1 MVTLPFFP
9 HKHTHILLHACTLSS
24 LLFNRVF
31 TRSGQSA
38 PSGYRSCSKFAHR
51 KLSLVL
57 RHNVS
62 DPGITPV
69 RLPPRL
75 WSPCRRKS
83 TSHHPEALNS
93 PTELSVPASS
103 GRVGG
108 RAAIE
113 MSLVEVRQ
121 AAGSLT
127 LSLSSNDS
135 KERYFDRVDQGD
147 PDYLRSRNMSPD
159 LRQDFNMMEQKKRV
173 TQILQ
178 SPVFK
183 DELEGLIQDQLTK
196 GNNPTGLLALRQ
208 IADLVMASTLGGV
221 GPLTSPIS
229 FGMVT
234 PVNDLYGI
242 ESPSFA
248 KGEKQSR
255 CRLASLYRL
264 VDLFSWARFTSS
276 YITVRVNKEQDHVLI
291 SPRGLSFAEV
301 TGANLVKVNI
311 IGEVVDQGS
320 TDMGIDHFGFAPHAA
335 IYSMRPDV
343 RCIIHIHTPAT
354 AAVSSM
360 KCGILPISQEALL
373 LGDVSCFGYHGS
385 LDNKEEKVE
394 FQKALGPTAK
404 VMMLRNHGLLALGET
419 VEEAFHYV
427 YHSQQACEIQVSA
440 LGCSGSVDNL
450 VLLDRDKFKP
460 LTQGVVAAGLVMDNE
475 VKWKVGEAEFESL
488 MRMLDNLGYRTGY
501 SYRNPIVREKPR
513 SKNDVEI
520 PATVSAV
527 PPEDSELGLRSPFKF
542 AVQKQQRER
551 TRWLNSP
558 NSYLR
563 VNVPEQSP
571 SGDVSPRTKTVWM
584 KSSQPGNSI
593 GTPIKIEDPNQFV
606 PLNTDPTE
614 VQDKRNRIKEQ
625 HRGDHMTPGP
635 KSQLLAG
642 IVVDTIPGP
651 AFIIEDEEHTRS
663 LPPNPFSDLT
673 EKELEEYKDTVERKQ
688 QGQEEDDDAT
698 DADEMTTFDGSTISL
713 SLSPIMTPAKQ
724 DAIPNGKDH
733 LAELDEDLSIEV
745 SKMSVSTAETV
756 EISITSK
763 EKTGEAQTPESQSKS
778 PKKKKKKFRTPSFL
792 KKSKKKKDEKEK
804 TEA

>member
-1 MVTLPFFP
+1 
-9 HKHTHILLHACTLSS
+9 
-24 LLFNRVF
+24 
-31 TRSGQSA
+31 
-38 PSGYRSCSKFAHR
+38 
-51 KLSLVL
+51 
-57 RHNVS
+57 
-62 DPGITPV
+62 
-69 RLPPRL
+69 
-75 WSPCRRKS
+75 
-83 TSHHPEALNS
+83 
-93 PTELSVPASS
+93 
-103 GRVGG
+103 
-108 RAAIE
+108 
-113 MSLVEVRQ
+113 MSLVELRQ
-121 AAGSLT
+121 TAGSLT
-127 LSLSSNDS
+127 LSLSSNDP
-135 KERYFDRVDQGD
+135 KERYFDRVDESD
-147 PDYLRSRNMSPD
+147 PEYLRSRNMSPD

-183 DELEGLIQDQLTK
+183 DELEGLIHDQMTK

-208 IADLVMASTLGGV
+208 IADLVMANTLGGA

-229 FGMVT
+229 VGMVT

-264 VDLFSWARFTSS
+264 IDIFSWARFTSS

-291 SPRGLSFAEV
+291 SPQGLSFAEV
-301 TGANLVKVNI
+301 TAANLVKVNI

-320 TDMGIDHFGFAPHAA
+320 TDLGIDHFGFAPHSA

-373 LGDVSCFGYHGS
+373 LGDVSSFGYHGS
-385 LDNKEEKVE
+385 LGNKEEKVE

-404 VMMLRNHGLLALGET
+404 MMILRNHGLLALGET

-427 YHSQQACEIQVSA
+427 YHSQQACEIQVNA
-440 LGCSGSVDNL
+440 LRCSGGVDSL
-450 VLLDRDKFKP
+450 VLLDREKFKP
-460 LTQGVVAAGLVMDNE
+460 LTQGVAATGLVMDNE
-475 VKWKVGEAEFESL
+475 VKWKVGEAELESL

-542 AVQKQQRER
+542 MVQKQQRER

-563 VNVPEQSP
+563 VNVPEHSP
-571 SGDVSPRTKTVWM
+571 SGDVSPRTKTM
-584 KSSQPGNSI
+584 CKMNLLD
-593 GTPIKIEDPNQFV
+593 KC
-606 PLNTDPTE
+606 
-614 VQDKRNRIKEQ
+614 VQIKEQ
-625 HRGDHMTPGP
+625 HRGDLMTSGP

-642 IVVDTIPGP
+642 IVVDTIKGP
-651 AFIIEDEEHTRS
+651 AFIIEDEEQTRS
-663 LPPNPFSDLT
+663 LPPNPFNELT
-673 EKELEEYKDTVERKQ
+673 ETVLEEYKSMVERKQ
-688 QGQEEDDDAT
+688 QGQE
-698 DADEMTTFDGSTISL
+698 GSQTVSL
-713 SLSPIMTPAKQ
+713 PLQSLKGHHCSLECLVSDIPAKMP
-724 DAIPNGKDH
+724 AGEKWRSMVSLFP
-733 LAELDEDLSIEV
+733 EL
-745 SKMSVSTAETV
+745 
-756 EISITSK
+756 
-763 EKTGEAQTPESQSKS
+763 
-778 PKKKKKKFRTPSFL
+778 
-792 KKSKKKKDEKEK
+792 
-804 TEA
+804 

>member
-1 MVTLPFFP
+1 M
-9 HKHTHILLHACTLSS
+9 
-24 LLFNRVF
+24 
-31 TRSGQSA
+31 
-38 PSGYRSCSKFAHR
+38 
-51 KLSLVL
+51 
-57 RHNVS
+57 
-62 DPGITPV
+62 D
-69 RLPPRL
+69 
-75 WSPCRRKS
+75 
-83 TSHHPEALNS
+83 
-93 PTELSVPASS
+93 
-103 GRVGG
+103 
-108 RAAIE
+108 

-121 AAGSLT
+121 TAGSLT

-135 KERYFDRVDQGD
+135 KERYFDRVDEND
-147 PDYLRSRNMSPD
+147 PEYLRSKNMSPD

-183 DELEGLIQDQLTK
+183 DELEGLIQDQMTK
-196 GNNPTGLLALRQ
+196 GNTPTGLLALRQ

-229 FGMVT
+229 FGMVS

-242 ESPSFA
+242 ETPSFA

-276 YITVRVNKEQDHVLI
+276 YITVRVSKEQDHVLI

-301 TGANLVKVNI
+301 TAANLVKVNI

-320 TDMGIDHFGFAPHAA
+320 TDLGVDHFGFAPHAA

-360 KCGILPISQEALL
+360 KYGILPISQEALL

-385 LDNKEEKVE
+385 LDNKEEMVE

-404 VMMLRNHGLLALGET
+404 VMILRNHGLLALGET

-427 YHSQQACEIQVSA
+427 YHSQQACEIQVNA
-440 LGCSGSVDNL
+440 LRGSGGMDNL
-450 VLLDRDKFKP
+450 VLLDREKFKP
-460 LTQGVVAAGLVMDNE
+460 LTQGVAAAGVVMDNE
-475 VKWKVGEAEFESL
+475 VKWKVGEAEYESL

-527 PPEDSELGLRSPFKF
+527 PPEDTELGLRSPFKF
-542 AVQKQQRER
+542 MVQKQQRER

-571 SGDVSPRTKTVWM
+571 SGDVSPRTKTMWM
-584 KSSQPGNSI
+584 KSSQQGNCI

-614 VQDKRNRIKEQ
+614 VLDKRNRIKEQ
-625 HRGDHMTPGP
+625 HRGEQMTPGP

-663 LPPNPFSDLT
+663 LPPNPFNELT
-673 EKELEEYKDTVERKQ
+673 EKELEEYKNMVERKQ
-688 QGQEEDDDAT
+688 QVQEEDDDAT

-724 DAIPNGKDH
+724 DTIPNGKDH
-733 LAELDEDLSIEV
+733 LAETEEDLSIEV
-745 SKMSVSTAETV
+745 SKLSVSTSETV
-756 EISITSK
+756 EISITTK
-763 EKTGEAQTPESQSKS
+763 EKTGDAQTPESQTKS

>member
-1 MVTLPFFP
+1 
-9 HKHTHILLHACTLSS
+9 
-24 LLFNRVF
+24 
-31 TRSGQSA
+31 
-38 PSGYRSCSKFAHR
+38 
-51 KLSLVL
+51 
-57 RHNVS
+57 
-62 DPGITPV
+62 
-69 RLPPRL
+69 
-75 WSPCRRKS
+75 
-83 TSHHPEALNS
+83 
-93 PTELSVPASS
+93 
-103 GRVGG
+103 
-108 RAAIE
+108 
-113 MSLVEVRQ
+113 MSLVELRQ
-121 AAGSLT
+121 TAGSLT
-127 LSLSSNDS
+127 LSLSSNDP
-135 KERYFDRVDQGD
+135 KERYFDRVDESD
-147 PDYLRSRNMSPD
+147 PEYLRSRNMSPD

-183 DELEGLIQDQLTK
+183 DELEGLIHDQMTK

-208 IADLVMASTLGGV
+208 IADLVMANTLGGAGV
-221 GPLTSPIS
+221 
-229 FGMVT
+229 GMVT

-264 VDLFSWARFTSS
+264 IDIFSWARFTSS

-291 SPRGLSFAEV
+291 SPQGLSFAEV
-301 TGANLVKVNI
+301 TAANLVKVNI

-320 TDMGIDHFGFAPHAA
+320 TDLGIDHFGFAPHSA

-373 LGDVSCFGYHGS
+373 LGDVSSFGYHGS
-385 LDNKEEKVE
+385 LGNKEEKVE

-404 VMMLRNHGLLALGET
+404 MMILRNHGLLALGET

-427 YHSQQACEIQVSA
+427 YHSQQACEIQVNA
-440 LGCSGSVDNL
+440 LRCSGGVDSL
-450 VLLDRDKFKP
+450 VLLDREKFKP
-460 LTQGVVAAGLVMDNE
+460 LTQGVAATGLVMDNE
-475 VKWKVGEAEFESL
+475 VKWKVGEAELESL

-542 AVQKQQRER
+542 MVQKQQRER

-563 VNVPEQSP
+563 VNVPEHSP
-571 SGDVSPRTKTVWM
+571 SGDVSPRTKTMWM

-614 VQDKRNRIKEQ
+614 VLDKRNRIKEQ
-625 HRGDHMTPGP
+625 HRGDLMTSGP

-642 IVVDTIPGP
+642 IVVDTIKGP
-651 AFIIEDEEHTRS
+651 VSIFTICKSYSQR
-663 LPPNPFSDLT
+663 
-673 EKELEEYKDTVERKQ
+673 YK
-688 QGQEEDDDAT
+688 
-698 DADEMTTFDGSTISL
+698 
-713 SLSPIMTPAKQ
+713 
-724 DAIPNGKDH
+724 IPNGKDY
-733 LAELDEDLSIEV
+733 LEETDEDLSMEV
-745 SKMSVSTAETV
+745 SKLSVTTSETV
-756 EISITSK
+756 EISITS
-763 EKTGEAQTPESQSKS
+763 KTGEAQTPESQTKS

-792 KKSKKKKDEKEK
+792 RKSKKNKDEKVK

>member
-1 MVTLPFFP
+1 
-9 HKHTHILLHACTLSS
+9 
-24 LLFNRVF
+24 
-31 TRSGQSA
+31 
-38 PSGYRSCSKFAHR
+38 
-51 KLSLVL
+51 
-57 RHNVS
+57 
-62 DPGITPV
+62 
-69 RLPPRL
+69 
-75 WSPCRRKS
+75 
-83 TSHHPEALNS
+83 
-93 PTELSVPASS
+93 
-103 GRVGG
+103 
-108 RAAIE
+108 

-121 AAGSLT
+121 TAGSLT

-135 KERYFDRVDQGD
+135 KERYFDRVDESD
-147 PDYLRSRNMSPD
+147 PEYLRSRNMSPD

-183 DELEGLIQDQLTK
+183 DELEGLIQDQMTK

-208 IADLVMASTLGGV
+208 IADLVMATQKYPPVSCL
-221 GPLTSPIS
+221 
-229 FGMVT
+229 GMVT
-234 PVNDLYGI
+234 PVNDLYSI

-255 CRLASLYRL
+255 CKLASLYRL

-291 SPRGLSFAEV
+291 SPRGLSFSEV

-320 TDMGIDHFGFAPHAA
+320 TDLGIDHFGFAPHAA

-360 KCGILPISQEALL
+360 KCGVLPISQEALL

-394 FQKALGPTAK
+394 FQKALGPSAK
-404 VMMLRNHGLLALGET
+404 VMILRNHGLLALGET

-427 YHSQQACEIQVSA
+427 YHSQQACEIQVNA
-440 LGCSGSVDNL
+440 LSCSGSMDNL
-450 VLLDRDKFKP
+450 VLLDRQKFKP
-460 LTQGVVAAGLVMDNE
+460 LTQGVAAAGLVMDNE

-542 AVQKQQRER
+542 MVQKQQRER

-558 NSYLR
+558 NSYLK

-571 SGDVSPRTKTVWM
+571 SGDVSPRTKTMWM

-625 HRGDHMTPGP
+625 HRGDQMTSGP

-663 LPPNPFSDLT
+663 LPPNPFNNLT
-673 EKELEEYKDTVERKQ
+673 EKELEEYKNTVERKQ
-688 QGQEEDDDAT
+688 QGQ
-698 DADEMTTFDGSTISL
+698 DGSISFIL
-713 SLSPIMTPAKQ
+713 YHYKALQSSHEHNNKV
-724 DAIPNGKDH
+724 PNGKDH
-733 LAELDEDLSIEV
+733 LAELEDDLSIEV
-745 SKMSVSTAETV
+745 SKLSVSTSETV

-763 EKTGEAQTPESQSKS
+763 ENSGEAQTPESQTKS

>member
-1 MVTLPFFP
+1 
-9 HKHTHILLHACTLSS
+9 
-24 LLFNRVF
+24 
-31 TRSGQSA
+31 
-38 PSGYRSCSKFAHR
+38 
-51 KLSLVL
+51 
-57 RHNVS
+57 
-62 DPGITPV
+62 
-69 RLPPRL
+69 
-75 WSPCRRKS
+75 
-83 TSHHPEALNS
+83 
-93 PTELSVPASS
+93 
-103 GRVGG
+103 
-108 RAAIE
+108 

-121 AAGSLT
+121 TAGSLT

-135 KERYFDRVDQGD
+135 KERYFDRVDESD
-147 PDYLRSRNMSPD
+147 PEYLRSRNMSPD

-183 DELEGLIQDQLTK
+183 DELEGLIQDQMTK

-208 IADLVMASTLGGV
+208 IADLVMASTLGGHS
-221 GPLTSPIS
+221 SP
-229 FGMVT
+229 

-242 ESPSFA
+242 ESPPFA

-255 CRLASLYRL
+255 CRLAGLYRL

-276 YITVRVNKEQDHVLI
+276 YITVRVSKEQDHILI

-301 TGANLVKVNI
+301 TAANLVKVNI
-311 IGEVVDQGS
+311 IGDVVDQGS
-320 TDMGIDHFGFAPHAA
+320 TDLGIDRFGFAPHAA

-343 RCIIHIHTPAT
+343 KCIIHIHTPAT

-360 KCGILPISQEALL
+360 KYGILPISQEALL

-404 VMMLRNHGLLALGET
+404 VMILRNHGLLALGET

-427 YHSQQACEIQVSA
+427 YHSQQACEIQVNA
-440 LGCSGSVDNL
+440 LRCSGGMDNL

-460 LTQGVVAAGLVMDNE
+460 LTQGVAAGGVLMDNE
-475 VKWKVGEAEFESL
+475 VKWRVGEARFESL

-501 SYRNPIVREKPR
+501 SYRNPVVREKPR

-542 AVQKQQRER
+542 MAQKQQRER

-571 SGDVSPRTKTVWM
+571 SGDVSPRTKTMWM
-584 KSSQPGNSI
+584 KSSQPGNST

-614 VQDKRNRIKEQ
+614 VLDKRNKIKEQ
-625 HRGDHMTPGP
+625 HRGDQMTPGP

-651 AFIIEDEEHTRS
+651 AFIIEDEEQTRS
-663 LPPNPFSDLT
+663 LPPNPFNELT
-673 EKELEEYKDTVERKQ
+673 EKALEEYKNMVERKQ
-688 QGQEEDDDAT
+688 QGQE
-698 DADEMTTFDGSTISL
+698 DEMTTFDGSTISL

-724 DAIPNGKDH
+724 DTIPNGKDH
-733 LAELDEDLSIEV
+733 LADLEEDLSIEV
-745 SKMSVSTAETV
+745 SKLSMNTSETV
-756 EISITSK
+756 EISITTK
-763 EKTGEAQTPESQSKS
+763 EKTGDAQTPESQTKS

-792 KKSKKKKDEKEK
+792 KKSKKKKEEKEK

>member
-1 MVTLPFFP
+1 
-9 HKHTHILLHACTLSS
+9 
-24 LLFNRVF
+24 
-31 TRSGQSA
+31 
-38 PSGYRSCSKFAHR
+38 
-51 KLSLVL
+51 
-57 RHNVS
+57 
-62 DPGITPV
+62 
-69 RLPPRL
+69 
-75 WSPCRRKS
+75 
-83 TSHHPEALNS
+83 
-93 PTELSVPASS
+93 
-103 GRVGG
+103 
-108 RAAIE
+108 

-121 AAGSLT
+121 TAGSLT
-127 LSLSSNDS
+127 LALSSNDS
-135 KERYFDRVDQGD
+135 KERYFDRMDEND
-147 PDYLRSRNMSPD
+147 PEYLRSKNMSPD

-183 DELEGLIQDQLTK
+183 DELEGLIQDQMTK
-196 GNNPTGLLALRQ
+196 GNTPTGLLALRQ
-208 IADLVMASTLGGV
+208 IADLVMASTVGGA

-229 FGMVT
+229 LGMVT

-255 CRLASLYRL
+255 CKLASLYRL

-276 YITVRVNKEQDHVLI
+276 YITVRVSKEQDHLLI
-291 SPRGLSFAEV
+291 CPRGLSFSEV
-301 TGANLVKVNI
+301 TAGILVKVNI
-311 IGEVVDQGS
+311 IGDVVDQGC
-320 TDMGIDHFGFAPHAA
+320 TDLSIDHFGFGPHAA

-394 FQKALGPTAK
+394 FQKNLGPTAK
-404 VMMLRNHGLLALGET
+404 VMILRNHGLLALGET

-440 LGCSGSVDNL
+440 MSCSGGVDNL
-450 VLLDRDKFKP
+450 VLLDRMKFKP
-460 LTQGVVAAGLVMDNE
+460 LTQGVAAAGVVMDNE

-520 PATVSAV
+520 PATVSVV
-527 PPEDSELGLRSPFKF
+527 PPEDSDLGLRSPFKF
-542 AVQKQQRER
+542 MVQKQQRER

-563 VNVPEQSP
+563 VNVPEHSP
-571 SGDVSPRTKTVWM
+571 SGDVSPRTKTMWM
-584 KSSQPGNSI
+584 KSSDPGNAV

-606 PLNTDPTE
+606 PLNTDPAE
-614 VQDKRNRIKEQ
+614 ALDKRNRIRDQ
-625 HRGDHMTPGP
+625 HRGDQMTPGP

-642 IVVDTIPGP
+642 IVVDTVPGP
-651 AFIIEDEEHTRS
+651 VSIF
-663 LPPNPFSDLT
+663 
-673 EKELEEYKDTVERKQ
+673 
-688 QGQEEDDDAT
+688 
-698 DADEMTTFDGSTISL
+698 STINSL
-713 SLSPIMTPAKQ
+713 KAHDRQKLHIDTTNTFGVIM
-724 DAIPNGKDH
+724 PNGKDH
-733 LAELDEDLSIEV
+733 LTETEEDLSIEV
-745 SKMSVSTAETV
+745 SKMSMSTSESM
-756 EISITSK
+756 EISITTK
-763 EKTGEAQTPESQSKS
+763 EKTGEPQTPESQTKS

-792 KKSKKKKDEKEK
+792 KKNDHK
-804 TEA
+804 TAY

>member
-1 MVTLPFFP
+1 MPPPP
-9 HKHTHILLHACTLSS
+9 H
-24 LLFNRVF
+24 
-31 TRSGQSA
+31 
-38 PSGYRSCSKFAHR
+38 
-51 KLSLVL
+51 
-57 RHNVS
+57 
-62 DPGITPV
+62 PGN
-69 RLPPRL
+69 
-75 WSPCRRKS
+75 
-83 TSHHPEALNS
+83 A
-93 PTELSVPASS
+93 
-103 GRVGG
+103 
-108 RAAIE
+108 
-113 MSLVEVRQ
+113 
-121 AAGSLT
+121 
-127 LSLSSNDS
+127 
-135 KERYFDRVDQGD
+135 ERYFDRVDESD

-196 GNNPTGLLALRQ
+196 GNTPTGLLALRQ
-208 IADLVMASTLGGV
+208 IADLVMASTVGGA

-248 KGEKQSR
+248 KGEKQNR
-255 CRLASLYRL
+255 CKLASLYRL

-276 YITVRVNKEQDHVLI
+276 YITVRVSKEQDHVLI

-301 TGANLVKVNI
+301 TAANLVKVNI
-311 IGEVVDQGS
+311 IGEMVDQGA
-320 TDMGIDHFGFAPHAA
+320 TDMGIDHFGFVPHAA

-385 LDNKEEKVE
+385 LYNKEEKVE

-404 VMMLRNHGLLALGET
+404 VMILMNHGLLALGET
-419 VEEAFHYV
+419 VEEAFYYV
-427 YHSQQACEIQVSA
+427 YHSQQACEIQVNA

-450 VLLDRDKFKP
+450 VLLNREKFKP
-460 LTQGVVAAGLVMDNE
+460 LTQGVAAARVVIDNE

-488 MRMLDNLGYRTGY
+488 MRMLDNLGYRTSY

-527 PPEDSELGLRSPFKF
+527 TPEDSELGLRSPFKF
-542 AVQKQQRER
+542 MVQKQQRER

-558 NSYLR
+558 NSYLK

-571 SGDVSPRTKTVWM
+571 SGDVSPRTKIMWM
-584 KSSQPGNSI
+584 KSSQPGNNT

-614 VQDKRNRIKEQ
+614 VLDKRNRIKEQ
-625 HRGDHMTPGP
+625 HRGDQMTPGP

-651 AFIIEDEEHTRS
+651 WLFLCFMS
-663 LPPNPFSDLT
+663 LLCILYYYSLVCVIASYSHPSLLT
-673 EKELEEYKDTVERKQ
+673 WFHVLTDT
-688 QGQEEDDDAT
+688 
-698 DADEMTTFDGSTISL
+698 
-713 SLSPIMTPAKQ
+713 
-724 DAIPNGKDH
+724 IPNGKDH
-733 LAELDEDLSIEV
+733 LAEMEEDLSIEV
-745 SKMSVSTAETV
+745 SKMSVSTLETV
-756 EISITSK
+756 EISITTK
-763 EKTGEAQTPESQSKS
+763 EKSGEAQTPESQTKS

-792 KKSKKKKDEKEK
+792 KKSKKKKEDKEK
-804 TEA
+804 PEA

>member
-1 MVTLPFFP
+1 MYP
-9 HKHTHILLHACTLSS
+9 C
-24 LLFNRVF
+24 
-31 TRSGQSA
+31 TRSFSVETA
-38 PSGYRSCSKFAHR
+38 PIA
-51 KLSLVL
+51 
-57 RHNVS
+57 
-62 DPGITPV
+62 
-69 RLPPRL
+69 
-75 WSPCRRKS
+75 S
-83 TSHHPEALNS
+83 T
-93 PTELSVPASS
+93 
-103 GRVGG
+103 
-108 RAAIE
+108 
-113 MSLVEVRQ
+113 
-121 AAGSLT
+121 
-127 LSLSSNDS
+127 
-135 KERYFDRVDQGD
+135 ERYFDRVDESD

-196 GNNPTGLLALRQ
+196 GNTPTGLLALRQ
-208 IADLVMASTLGGV
+208 IADLVMASTVGGA

-248 KGEKQSR
+248 KGEKQNR
-255 CRLASLYRL
+255 CKLASLYRL

-276 YITVRVNKEQDHVLI
+276 YITVRVSKEQDHVLI

-301 TGANLVKVNI
+301 TAANLVKVNI
-311 IGEVVDQGS
+311 IGEMVDQGA
-320 TDMGIDHFGFAPHAA
+320 TDMGIDHFGFVPHAA

-385 LDNKEEKVE
+385 LYNKEEKVE

-404 VMMLRNHGLLALGET
+404 VMILMNHGLLALGET
-419 VEEAFHYV
+419 VEEAFYYV
-427 YHSQQACEIQVSA
+427 YHSQQACEIQVNA

-450 VLLDRDKFKP
+450 VLLNREKFKP
-460 LTQGVVAAGLVMDNE
+460 LTQGVAAARVVIDNE

-488 MRMLDNLGYRTGY
+488 MRMLDNLGYRTSY

-527 PPEDSELGLRSPFKF
+527 TPEDSELGLRSPFKF
-542 AVQKQQRER
+542 MVQKQQRER

-558 NSYLR
+558 NSYLK

-571 SGDVSPRTKTVWM
+571 SGDVSPRTKIMWM
-584 KSSQPGNSI
+584 KSSQPGNNT

-614 VQDKRNRIKEQ
+614 VLDKRNRVSCKHHIFTQ
-625 HRGDHMTPGP
+625 HCPC
-635 KSQLLAG
+635 
-642 IVVDTIPGP
+642 
-651 AFIIEDEEHTRS
+651 AFIIEDEEQTRS
-663 LPPNPFSDLT
+663 LPPNPFNELT
-673 EKELEEYKDTVERKQ
+673 EVELEEYKDMVQRKQ
-688 QGQEEDDDAT
+688 QGQEGT
-698 DADEMTTFDGSTISL
+698 NCSSSYILYRGQPVSL
-713 SLSPIMTPAKQ
+713 LLQGLTARHSAKTSVLQ
-724 DAIPNGKDH
+724 NCSCVGYDYRQGQ
-733 LAELDEDLSIEV
+733 
-745 SKMSVSTAETV
+745 SVSAARKHFYSCV
-756 EISITSK
+756 FK
-763 EKTGEAQTPESQSKS
+763 CH
-778 PKKKKKKFRTPSFL
+778 L
-792 KKSKKKKDEKEK
+792 
-804 TEA
+804 

>member
-1 MVTLPFFP
+1 
-9 HKHTHILLHACTLSS
+9 
-24 LLFNRVF
+24 
-31 TRSGQSA
+31 
-38 PSGYRSCSKFAHR
+38 
-51 KLSLVL
+51 
-57 RHNVS
+57 
-62 DPGITPV
+62 
-69 RLPPRL
+69 
-75 WSPCRRKS
+75 
-83 TSHHPEALNS
+83 
-93 PTELSVPASS
+93 
-103 GRVGG
+103 
-108 RAAIE
+108 

-121 AAGSLT
+121 TAGSLT

-135 KERYFDRVDQGD
+135 KERYFDRMDESD
-147 PDYLRSRNMSPD
+147 PEYLRSRNMSPD

-208 IADLVMASTLGGV
+208 IADLVMANTFGGA

-229 FGMVT
+229 FGMVS

-276 YITVRVNKEQDHVLI
+276 YITVRVSKEQDHVLI

-301 TGANLVKVNI
+301 TAANLVKVNM
-311 IGEVVDQGS
+311 IGDVVDQGS
-320 TDMGIDHFGFAPHAA
+320 TDFGIDHFGFAPHAA

-404 VMMLRNHGLLALGET
+404 VMILRNHGLLALGET

-427 YHSQQACEIQVSA
+427 YHSQQACEIQVNA
-440 LGCSGSVDNL
+440 LRCSGGVDNL
-450 VLLDRDKFKP
+450 VLLDREKFKP
-460 LTQGVVAAGLVMDNE
+460 LTQGVAAAGVLMDNE

-501 SYRNPIVREKPR
+501 SYRNPVVREKPR

-527 PPEDSELGLRSPFKF
+527 PLEDNELGLRSPFKF
-542 AVQKQQRER
+542 MVQKQQRER

-571 SGDVSPRTKTVWM
+571 SGDVSPRTKTMWM
-584 KSSQPGNSI
+584 KSSQPGNCI

-614 VQDKRNRIKEQ
+614 VLDKRNRIKEQ
-625 HRGDHMTPGP
+625 HRGDQMTPGP

-651 AFIIEDEEHTRS
+651 AFIIEDEEQTRS
-663 LPPNPFSDLT
+663 LPPNPFNDLT
-673 EKELEEYKDTVERKQ
+673 EKELEEYKSMVERKQ
-688 QGQEEDDDAT
+688 QGQEDDDAT

-724 DAIPNGKDH
+724 DTIPNGKDH
-733 LAELDEDLSIEV
+733 LAEMEDDLSIEV
-745 SKMSVSTAETV
+745 SKLSVSTSETV
-756 EISITSK
+756 EISITTK
-763 EKTGEAQTPESQSKS
+763 EKTGDAQTPESQTKS